1 MTSRATATKQDE
13 ASTLNV
19 FCAQEDE
26 AWRVHINPTWIP
38 DYLALSFDRHG
49 EAFGPARL
57 RRSRPA
63 HAPSRRRI
71 RTARIHLGRRR
82 AHCQRPSRSRAGG
95 MALDGVRERDAPGY
109 WGVTVARQMC
119 YSASMRA
126 GRTKTTSFSL
136 DDATLQNLKALA
148 ARRHNGNVSA
158 LLAEV
163 AMREAKFAAAEAY
176 FEKYGIPPLTAEAIE
191 RIEAEWQGRAPAKRR
206 RRAA

>member
-1 MTSRATATKQDE
+1 M
-13 ASTLNV
+13 
-19 FCAQEDE
+19 AQL
-26 AWRVHINPTWIP
+26 V
-38 DYLALSFDRHG
+38 
-49 EAFGPARL
+49 
-57 RRSRPA
+57 
-63 HAPSRRRI
+63 
-71 RTARIHLGRRR
+71 
-82 AHCQRPSRSRAGG
+82 
-95 MALDGVRERDAPGY
+95 
-109 WGVTVARQMC
+109 C

-191 RIEAEWQGRAPAKRR
+191 RIDAEWQGGAPPKKRR